1 MRHNCLRGLV
11 SQRGMQSRLTGLL
24 MLTRLVFVRYVF
36 QEDLHED
43 MYRALLL
50 PTNTTAAEL
59 FKLLTEYMSGK
70 LNWSFCVSVC
80 PGRVAAMTG
89 RLSGFTTRVKELTS
103 ECESSHCAGWPK
115 NVT

>member
-11 SQRGMQSRLTGLL
+11 SQRGLQSRLTGLL
-24 MLTRLVFVRYVF
+24 MLTRLVFVRYIF
-36 QEDLHED
+36 QEDVHED
-43 MYRALLL
+43 MCCALLL

-59 FKLLTEYMSGK
+59 FKSLPDYMSGK

-89 RLSGFTTRVKELTS
+89 WLSGFTTQVKELAS
-103 ECESSHCAGWPK
+103 ECEYALCHP
-115 NVT
+115 